1 VTVASDPAGDPAAV
15 CGIAALLEIA
25 PLIAEPFASAA
36 LERLAA
42 LAARACACEAAALVP
57 AVGGPVAL
65 YPSLLPEPLAPL
77 LDQAEAVCARGPLH
91 DSLPDGTLW
100 AGAPVSANGRRLG
113 ALLVAK
119 PVDGGVDTV
128 LLAALSAFAAP
139 LIERALGERRGGPA
153 GLDAEVLLDSLSD
166 PAALIA
172 VDGAVLAANPPMRA
186 LMTDAGAGDLA
197 STTISALMPRGR
209 NGRAV
214 RPDERL
220 LTRIR
225 KGRSVRAE
233 RVYRMPDGRDRAFAI
248 TASPLRGANG
258 DVEASVLVL
267 REFSET
273 IERERA
279 LRLMQEARRD
289 LSLSEDLRSAAKAVC
304 RRAVA
309 LFAWVDMAAVF
320 TLDGDVPSFLA
331 QSGFPPRAARLLASL
346 PLGAA
351 HTPLFAAHDG
361 HATAFQAHLT
371 EPGTDSARQVVAATG
386 AATFVNL
393 ALDAGA
399 RRFGVLTLVARAPHQ
414 PTREELALLE
424 SLALQIGAELE
435 GVRRRE
441 QAEGERARLQ
451 AVVDQLPE
459 GILLFDAAGRLTMAN
474 RSASEILGGQIDRGA
489 MLQGLPGR
497 LGLLRA
503 DGRDY
508 RYGDD
513 PLARTFSSG
522 RAVLGEEALLRPAGG
537 AEKPIV
543 LNVAPVR
550 DGDGELTAVIMIFQD
565 ITTLRE
571 MDRQKDEFISIA
583 GHELRT
589 PLTGIQGF
597 AQFLVRRYDRLERAT
612 VIDALTTI
620 AEQTDAMATLV
631 DELLDVSRIRTGRL
645 ALERAPCDLV
655 ELTSAAVERLQ
666 AQRGGPVVFS
676 ASTPAVVNGDAR
688 RLTQVLTNLLD
699 NAAKYSPPDA
709 PVAVAVETVAGVARV
724 VVRDR
729 GIGIPADAIGRLFER
744 FYRADNAS
752 VHAGGLGIGLYLC
765 QEIVELHGGGID
777 VRSVLGA
784 GTEFTVRLPLA
795 GEKDEK
801 GG

>member
-1 VTVASDPAGDPAAV
+1 MTDALDSAGEPPCSCGAAV
-15 CGIAALLEIA
+15 LLDVAALV
-25 PLIAEPFASAA
+25 AEPFESAA

-42 LAARACACEAAALVP
+42 LAARACHCAATALVP
-57 AVGGPVAL
+57 AAGGPVAL
-65 YPSLLPEPLAPL
+65 FPSLLPEPLAPL
-77 LDQAEAVCARGPLH
+77 LDHAEAICAGANGGA
-91 DSLPDGTLW
+91 LPDGTIW
-100 AGAPVSANGRRLG
+100 AGAPVTANGRRLG
-113 ALLVAK
+113 ALLVAE
-119 PVDGGVDTV
+119 PAEGAVDTT
-128 LLAALSAFAAP
+128 LLAALATFAAP
-139 LIERALGERRGGPA
+139 LIERALGERRAGPA

-186 LMTDAGAGDLA
+186 LMTEAGAGDLSSA
-197 STTISALMPRGR
+197 TIDRLMPRGR

-220 LTRIR
+220 LARIR
-225 KGRSVRAE
+225 NGRGVRTE
-233 RVYRMPDGRDRAFAI
+233 RVFRLPDGRDRAFAI
-248 TASPLRGANG
+248 SASPLRGTNG
-258 DVEASVLVL
+258 EVEATVLVL
-267 REFSET
+267 REISEAL
-273 IERERA
+273 ERERA

-304 RRAVA
+304 KRAVA
-309 LFAWVDMAAVF
+309 LFAWVDMAAIF
-320 TLDGDVPSFLA
+320 TLDGDAPSFLA
-331 QSGFPPRAARLLASL
+331 QSGFPPRAARLLAAL
-346 PLGAA
+346 PLGPA
-351 HTPLFAAHDG
+351 HTPLFAAADG
-361 HATAFQAHLT
+361 HASAFQAHLT
-371 EPGTDSARQVVAATG
+371 EPGSESARQMVAATG

-399 RRFGVLTLVARAPHQ
+399 RRFGVLTLVGRAPHE

-441 QAEGERARLQ
+441 QAEAERARLQ

-474 RSASEILGGQIDRGA
+474 RSAAEILGGPVDRGA

-497 LGLLRA
+497 LGLLRG

-537 AEKPIV
+537 REKPIV

-612 VIDALTTI
+612 VVDALHTI
-620 AEQTDAMATLV
+620 ADQTAAMATLV

-645 ALERAPCDLV
+645 TLERGPCDLV
-655 ELTSAAVERLQ
+655 QLTAAAVERLR
-666 AQRGGPVVFS
+666 AQRSGPVTFAGPQRAMVD
-676 ASTPAVVNGDAR
+676 ADAR

-699 NAAKYSPPDA
+699 NAAKYSPPDT
-709 PVAVAVETVAGVARV
+709 PIAVTVNAARSTARV
-724 VVRDR
+724 TVRDR

-752 VHAGGLGIGLYLC
+752 THAGGLGIGLYLC
-765 QEIVELHGGGID
+765 QEIIELHGGSID
-777 VRSVLGA
+777 VRSVLGE
-784 GTEFTVRLPLA
+784 GTEITARLPLA